1 MKIRVLKIS
10 LFSRNLSENCKNS
23 KELFTKNDIVSAC
36 NTNSNSNKKIK
47 YRYTEDEINEAWRKA
62 CLITSNQNL
71 ETELNKIQK
80 PSIIYKIIN
89 FFYKK

>member
-71 ETELNKIQK
+71 ETELNDYPCIIIHNKIV
-80 PSIIYKIIN
+80 S
-89 FFYKK
+89 F